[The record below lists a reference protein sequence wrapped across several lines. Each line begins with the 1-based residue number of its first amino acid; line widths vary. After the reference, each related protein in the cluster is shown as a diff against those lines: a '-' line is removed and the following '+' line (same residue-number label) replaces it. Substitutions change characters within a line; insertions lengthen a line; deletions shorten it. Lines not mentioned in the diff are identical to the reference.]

1 MKINWYADRCIN
13 EAEKVRKSALTKAAL
28 VVVREAKSSIGD
40 TGIRGATKS
49 ERRKYRSK
57 PGEPPHRDTGTLLRG
72 IGYELVGNDTA
83 RVGVKKAVKYGYWLE
98 YGTSKKDGTSKM
110 APRPFLRPALAKSR
124 KKIVKIFKDVF

>member
-57 PGEPPHRDTGTLLRG
+57 PGEPPHRDTGTLLKA
-72 IGYELVGNDTA
+72 IDYELVGNDTA

-98 YGTSKKDGTSKM
+98 YGTSKM